1 MDLFASIQGAPTIG
15 ERATKDNTHPSEI
28 VAFKVHGSYIFSY
41 VVSVSEKSI
50 KVSDL
55 HMETVESKN
64 ITNFY
69 KKNQQNKT
77 TKDYLNFERQIY
89 KISNLKISRHE
100 SSTSPAK
107 KSATDLNS
115 CKKRKFDQ
123 TMPKTS
129 AEDLFSEKKQIPSYN
144 LNDLSTQRQNIR
156 LTEIFDLT
164 QDEPSIS
171 DTFTNMQHLPDFTQE
186 YEECQK
192 PFIETLK
199 EENDCESIAKIQ
211 LLIMPAQ
218 NGKTKIC
225 IDMITDEIAL
235 DSCNGRSL
243 HFVFTQNTSTNQE
256 QFFRRLPT
264 DKTVTFG
271 TKILN
276 TEHAKNLDELKGKT
290 MFSAKNPQIIV
301 MCAHSKRFE
310 DIKKICQMLAIEDN
324 DKCKRIFI
332 YIDEIHEYINN
343 KDMRNMV
350 EILSECPSVKSIVGL
365 TATPDKVF
373 EIQET
378 DPFWK
383 QIMTT
388 NLQELSNV
396 DLFRDDY
403 YSLHQHTFVCV
414 DMHKRINVI
423 EYAKDVMSSRENDF
437 FSYGCIT
444 FVPANISQKSH
455 VEMMDMIFQLSPL
468 SVVIMLNG
476 NSKCIYFK
484 KDGFMTVQS
493 FSKHRDELSKI
504 IPKLISEHRLFGRPL
519 FITGNKCIKVGVSL
533 ACPELGNFTASIISH
548 HNMHYGRQD
557 DLYQMT
563 ARTAG
568 NMKNWFSF
576 KQTRIFCP
584 SNVQDIVLKKESE
597 AFTAKK
603 IAMNYGSIPISKQS
617 IEEENRPEN
626 YFPLNETHPIIQN
639 KTKGEIH
646 CQVFDTDEDAIQYI
660 SANIPTWKVKRHTK
674 NADGQY
680 EETIHELKGLSVQ
693 QILDRKWGI
702 NQKTKHRKIYSKVD
716 NKFVVMYLETK

>member
-378 DPFWK
+378 DPF
-383 QIMTT
+383 
-388 NLQELSNV
+388 
-396 DLFRDDY
+396 
-403 YSLHQHTFVCV
+403 
-414 DMHKRINVI
+414 
-423 EYAKDVMSSRENDF
+423 
-437 FSYGCIT
+437 
-444 FVPANISQKSH
+444 
-455 VEMMDMIFQLSPL
+455 
-468 SVVIMLNG
+468 
-476 NSKCIYFK
+476 
-484 KDGFMTVQS
+484 
-493 FSKHRDELSKI
+493 
-504 IPKLISEHRLFGRPL
+504 
-519 FITGNKCIKVGVSL
+519 
-533 ACPELGNFTASIISH
+533 
-548 HNMHYGRQD
+548 
-557 DLYQMT
+557 
-563 ARTAG
+563 
-568 NMKNWFSF
+568 
-576 KQTRIFCP
+576 
-584 SNVQDIVLKKESE
+584 
-597 AFTAKK
+597 
-603 IAMNYGSIPISKQS
+603 
-617 IEEENRPEN
+617 
-626 YFPLNETHPIIQN
+626 
-639 KTKGEIH
+639 
-646 CQVFDTDEDAIQYI
+646 
-660 SANIPTWKVKRHTK
+660 
-674 NADGQY
+674 
-680 EETIHELKGLSVQ
+680 
-693 QILDRKWGI
+693 
-702 NQKTKHRKIYSKVD
+702 
-716 NKFVVMYLETK
+716 